1 MNINFKRNTTAFKDG
16 ALNLFC
22 MSVLTGLFAGVII
35 TFYNVLMNIGEHTS
49 EKLYSLLLEN
59 PAFIPLLF
67 IGLAAGAVVIGTLV
81 RFVPMIRGSGIPQ
94 IEGAARGE
102 VRFKWYITMC
112 SMFAASLACV
122 FLGYPAGAEGPS
134 LEMGGC
140 CGAAT

>member
-1 MNINFKRNTTAFKDG
+1 MNKNLKLFADN

-22 MSVLTGLFAGVII
+22 VSVITGLFAGVVI

-49 EKLYSLLLEN
+49 EQLYSLLLAN

-67 IGLAAGAVVIGTLV
+67 IGLAAGAVAIGTLV

-102 VRFKWYITMC
+102 VRFKWYVTMC
-112 SMFAASLACV
+112 SMFAA
-122 FLGYPAGAEGPS
+122 
-134 LEMGGC
+134 
-140 CGAAT
+140 